1 MKLIVGVI
9 GMGYVG
15 LPLAIEIAK
24 KYKVIGYDI
33 DANRINSLRKGID
46 IKNQEGDLVCKSR
59 LTLAVIKRNDR

>member
-1 MKLIVGVI
+1 MKLIVGVV

-46 IKNQEGDLVCKSR
+46 IKNQISQTEIRKVDINYS
-59 LTLAVIKRNDR
+59 